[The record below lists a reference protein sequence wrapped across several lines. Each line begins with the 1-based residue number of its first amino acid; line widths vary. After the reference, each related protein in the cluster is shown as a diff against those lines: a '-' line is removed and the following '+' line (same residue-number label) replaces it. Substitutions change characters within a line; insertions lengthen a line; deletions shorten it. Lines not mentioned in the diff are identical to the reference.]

1 MEATIVPEVQKHYPV
16 LLKEIISIISPQY
29 GGTFIDC
36 TFGQGGYSKKI
47 LEFENTKVIA
57 LDRDIESETKANL
70 LKNLQ
75 NQINSIENC
84 SLKDNSQ
91 NIVLGDGNINSSIM
105 LIGEAPGI
113 EEDKSGST
121 FKGEIGELL
130 NKMLLAIGIKRQ
142 NIYCSYA
149 INFRPPEDRKPTAH
163 EIKRYSVFLKEHISI
178 INPKIIIL
186 MGSSAMEALTGINT
200 KISSERGKWKE
211 IILKNKTY
219 PVMISF
225 NPSYLIRF
233 PENKKYSWEDLKK
246 IKKKIVE
253 LKIVI

>member
-1 MEATIVPEVQKHYPV
+1 MTK
-16 LLKEIISIISPQY
+16 
-29 GGTFIDC
+29 
-36 TFGQGGYSKKI
+36 
-47 LEFENTKVIA
+47 KVINQKGKFDEE
-57 LDRDIESETKANL
+57 LINTIEPNFIFKDKPINRFNIVKKSNDNDQINKAQQL
-70 LKNLQ
+70 EKLKKL
-75 NQINSIENC
+75 INSIENC
-84 SLKDNSQ
+84 NLKDNSQ
-91 NIVLGDGNINSSIM
+91 NLVLGDGNINSPIM

-113 EEDKSGST
+113 EEDKSSKT
-121 FKGEIGELL
+121 FKGEVGELL
-130 NKMLLAIGIKRQ
+130 DKMLLAIEIKRQ

-149 INFRPPEDRKPTAH
+149 INFRPPEDRKPTSQ

-186 MGSSAMEALTGINT
+186 MGSSAMEAVTGINT

-211 IILKNKTY
+211 TILKNKTY

-246 IKKKIVE
+246 IKKKIDE
-253 LKIVI
+253 MNIVI